1 MDVVDEYV
9 ELVDAVDL
17 QTLLDGVD
25 LEEEFFGL
33 AALLDLLRD
42 LNKKETLSSKRKE
55 VSWSRMST

>member
-25 LEEEFFGL
+25 LEQEFFGL
-33 AALLDLLRD
+33 AAFLDLLRD
-42 LNKKETLSSKRKE
+42 LNKKKTLSSKRKE

>member
-1 MDVVDEYV
+1 MDVVDEDV

-25 LEEEFFGL
+25 LEQEFFGL

-42 LNKKETLSSKRKE
+42 LNKKATLSSKRKE
-55 VSWSRMST
+55 VSCRRMST